1 MNTKRAD
8 FFLVIEYFPSR
19 SEIYKKLSME
29 GFNHYKFLIFKDDA
43 LYYLLAA
50 ITLNTPF
57 KKLSEAFPLC
67 QDTCPLSNLSI
78 QTKAGGGK

>member
-1 MNTKRAD
+1 
-8 FFLVIEYFPSR
+8 
-19 SEIYKKLSME
+19 ME

-57 KKLSEAFPLC
+57 KKLSEALRW
-67 QDTCPLSNLSI
+67 
-78 QTKAGGGK
+78 